1 MKIANLFKLIVLVLV
16 FTACESDDEGP
27 VLLAV
32 ESDTVQNLFAP
43 QNGGQDQGPVSGEFT
58 KFDFAS
64 GNTTTSETEWDIAFR
79 GTAIIINGGVSLGTV
94 DEPTRTGN
102 GAAYIA
108 TGSFA
113 GITEVTN
120 AQFVQDS
127 DQGYAIPS
135 GSGNGWYTYD
145 FMSNTIE
152 PIAGRILV
160 IRTRDGR
167 FAKVE
172 ILSYYKDAPADIT
185 PEIAANDLR
194 YYTFNYTFQPNEGTT
209 TFE

>member
-1 MKIANLFKLIVLVLV
+1 MKIINLFKLIALVLV

-43 QNGGQDQGPVSGEFT
+43 QTGGQDQGPISGTFT

-64 GNTTTSETEWDIAFR
+64 GNTTTSDTEWDIAFR
-79 GTAIIINGGVSLGTV
+79 GTSIIINGGISLGTI

-108 TGSFA
+108 TGSFTSVA
-113 GITEVTN
+113 DVDN
-120 AQFVQDS
+120 SLFVQDS

-135 GSGNGWYTYD
+135 GSGNGWYNYE
-145 FMSNTIE
+145 FMTNTIE

-172 ILSYYKDAPADIT
+172 VLSYYKDAPADIT

-209 TFE
+209 SFE

>member
-1 MKIANLFKLIVLVLV
+1 MKFANLFKLIALVLV

-27 VLLAV
+27 VILAV

-43 QNGGQDQGPVSGEFT
+43 QTGGQDQGPVSGAFT

-64 GNTTTSETEWDIAFR
+64 GNTTTSDTEWDIAFR
-79 GTAIIINGGVSLGTV
+79 GTSIIVNGGISLGTT

-102 GAAYIA
+102 AAAYIA

-113 GITEVTN
+113 SVTEVNTSLL
-120 AQFVQDS
+120 VQDS

-135 GSGNGWYTYD
+135 GSGNGWYNYEFIT
-145 FMSNTIE
+145 NTIE

-172 ILSYYKDAPADIT
+172 ILSYYRDAPAQIT

>member
-1 MKIANLFKLIVLVLV
+1 MKIANFFKVLALVLV

-43 QNGGQDQGPVSGEFT
+43 QTGGQDQGPISGAFT

-64 GNTTTSETEWDIAFR
+64 GMETSSATEWDIAFR
-79 GTAIIINGGVSLGTV
+79 GTSIIINGGVSLGTE

-108 TGSFA
+108 IGSFA
-113 GITEVTN
+113 GITEVDS
-120 AQFVQDS
+120 ALFVQDS

-135 GSGNGWYTYD
+135 GSGNGWYNYE
-145 FMSNTIE
+145 FMTNTIE

-160 IRTRDGR
+160 IRTRAGR
-167 FAKVE
+167 YAKVE
-172 ILSYYKDAPADIT
+172 ILSYYKDSPADIT

-194 YYTFNYTFQPNEGTT
+194 YYTFNYVYQPNEGSIG
-209 TFE
+209 FN

>member
-1 MKIANLFKLIVLVLV
+1 MKIANFFKGLALVLV

-43 QNGGQDQGPVSGEFT
+43 QTGGQDQGPISGAFT

-64 GNTTTSETEWDIAFR
+64 GMETSSATEWDIAFR
-79 GTAIIINGGVSLGTV
+79 GTSIIINGGVSLGTE

-108 TGSFA
+108 IGSFA
-113 GITEVTN
+113 GITEVDS
-120 AQFVQDS
+120 ALFVQDS
-127 DQGYAIPS
+127 DQGYAVPS
-135 GSGNGWYTYD
+135 GSGNGWYNYE
-145 FMSNTIE
+145 FMTNTIE

-167 FAKVE
+167 YAKVE
-172 ILSYYKDAPADIT
+172 ILSYYKDAPAEIT

-194 YYTFNYTFQPNEGTT
+194 YYTFNYTFQPNEGSMI
-209 TFE
+209 FE